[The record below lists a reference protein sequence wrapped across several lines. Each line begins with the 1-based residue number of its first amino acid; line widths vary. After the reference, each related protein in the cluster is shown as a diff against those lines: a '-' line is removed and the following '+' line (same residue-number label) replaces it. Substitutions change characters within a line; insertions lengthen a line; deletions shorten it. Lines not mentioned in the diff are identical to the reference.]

1 MNFPLLRS
9 SGDAGL
15 YAMLGVPAGIVVMFF
30 GFREWN
36 KFRKVADIPTSK
48 ARSMAAGLVEL
59 NGNVVPIQKLK
70 SPISGADCVYYKV
83 EHQVYVR
90 NKRGGSWVTTSV
102 KKDFQNFYLKDET
115 GKVEIDPRLADID
128 IPSDKTTYRQVLLQR
143 ERDIEYWLAPGDIVY
158 ALGTAKIKPGVK
170 SAVNEENFI
179 VTQGEGD
186 KFYYISDK
194 KEKDVQG
201 ALKNK
206 AMLMIGGGALITVA
220 SLAYLLW
227 RLKLF

>member
-1 MNFPLLRS
+1 MNIPLFRS
-9 SGDAGL
+9 SGDASF
-15 YAMLGVPAGIVVMFF
+15 YAMLGVPAGIVVMFL

-36 KFRKVADIPTSK
+36 KYRKVADIPTSK

-59 NGNVVPIQKLK
+59 NGNVVAIKKLK

-90 NKRGGSWVTTSV
+90 SKHGGSWHTTSV

-186 KFYYISDK
+186 KFFYIADK
-194 KEKDVQG
+194 KEKDVQAKLG
-201 ALKNK
+201 GNAKW
-206 AMLMIGGGALITVA
+206 MIGGGFAISII